1 MLRRL
6 ALGMVGLT
14 LALVVA
20 CGGGGD
26 DDGGGNDAPTAT
38 PTSAAG
44 ASSAATATP
53 TRTRP
58 PAGVPTN
65 TPTPFFIVGTP
76 LPEEAM
82 IREGAQTFVTVQCVA
97 CHKVEGLPGDI
108 RDQIRSGFGVAG
120 PPLDGVGTAAETR
133 VPGLSAEE
141 YLRQSMLEPQAYV
154 VEGFDVDMPLTRPQ
168 MTTQQYESLIVFLL
182 TLK

>member
-6 ALGMVGLT
+6 ALGVMVLT
-14 LALVVA
+14 LALAVA
-20 CGGGGD
+20 CGGG
-26 DDGGGNDAPTAT
+26 DDGAAPTAT
-38 PTSAAG
+38 STAGSGAAP
-44 ASSAATATP
+44 AATATP

-58 PAGVPTN
+58 PVGVPTN
-65 TPTPFFIVGTP
+65 TPTAFIPIGTP
-76 LPEEAM
+76 LPEAAK
-82 IREGAQTFVTVQCVA
+82 IFEGAQVFVSVHCEA
-97 CHKVEGLPGDI
+97 CHKIEGLPGDV
-108 RDQIRSGFGVAG
+108 RDQIRSGFGVSG
-120 PPLDGVGTAAETR
+120 PQLDGVATAAETR